1 MRGSDVDNKLVTDLL
16 YITLLPQK
24 SYPPQGKMDEQRE
37 LDELTRTVTEQQTKL
52 AETMEEMKLK
62 AARLQEKLDRKVELS
77 KTNAELGIKRVALEY
92 EVVELSTQMP
102 QNAAFVGRPT
112 LQQQAADNNYQAFRE
127 LEKAKLNELG
137 ELGWTLQSITQFPR
151 PQNYAMNMF
160 YYFSRPL

>member
-1 MRGSDVDNKLVTDLL
+1 
-16 YITLLPQK
+16 
-24 SYPPQGKMDEQRE
+24 MDEQRE

-92 EVVELSTQMP
+92 EVVELSTQSTQMS
-102 QNAAFVGRPT
+102 QSLGFGGRPT

-137 ELGWTLQSITQFPR
+137 ELGWTLQRITQFPR
-151 PQNYAMNMF
+151 PQNHAMNMF

>member
-1 MRGSDVDNKLVTDLL
+1 
-16 YITLLPQK
+16 
-24 SYPPQGKMDEQRE
+24 MDEQRE

-92 EVVELSTQMP
+92 EVVELSTQSTQMS
-102 QNAAFVGRPT
+102 QSLGFGGRPT

-137 ELGWTLQSITQFPR
+137 ELGWTLQSISQAHRYGQR
-151 PQNYAMNMF
+151 PQNLSLEFGVINI
-160 YYFSRPL
+160 YYLSRPL